1 MEWNDS
7 AQPFEISFTSNF
19 VRAKLFFFFFFFFK
33 IGWLGKKILSVILL
47 LD

>member
-1 MEWNDS
+1 MERLSSTFWD
-7 AQPFEISFTSNF
+7 QFYFKFCKGQI
-19 VRAKLFFFFFFFFK
+19 VFFFFFFFGK